1 MTTNWRIEMKQATTF
16 LERVRPAINA
26 LPDGADKDTLLAL
39 AEAQDTIERGDVHPT
54 QRALAMRRLVG
65 GATAV
70 ARRKAGWSPQG
81 HGKNP

>member
-70 ARRKAGWSPQG
+70 ARRKAGWSQQG